1 MVGSVFMS
9 IATYVVFI
17 WKSIKS
23 NHEKDEEA
31 VLSKRNYTVMI
42 LVMIFRA
49 LWICYIT
56 KELIFNTS
64 FYILLMS
71 YIFVWYVLTY

>member
-31 VLSKRNYTVMI
+31 VLSKRNYTVNDSSYDI
-42 LVMIFRA
+42 QSSL
-49 LWICYIT
+49 
-56 KELIFNTS
+56 N
-64 FYILLMS
+64 LLHN
-71 YIFVWYVLTY
+71 